1 MMICIAVSIAV
12 LIAGMAVL
20 FIIIH
25 EHRIRRYMA
34 RGMTR
39 RQAAVKM
46 AMEGDSFTITF

>member
-1 MMICIAVSIAV
+1 MAYIAIGITV
-12 LIAGMAVL
+12 LIAGVAVL
-20 FIIIH
+20 CIIIH

>member
-1 MMICIAVSIAV
+1 MICIAVSIAV

-20 FIIIH
+20 FIIH
-25 EHRIRRYMA
+25 EHRIRKYMA